1 MDGKEGTKTIHLFVI
16 RMIFYIILIAE
27 EKATKLLISA
37 LLIGFKQIQ
46 TGLQFIFFTDEEAKL
61 SLFLVFAMI

>member
-1 MDGKEGTKTIHLFVI
+1 
-16 RMIFYIILIAE
+16 MIFYIILIAE